1 MTKPLDKQ
9 SPEYAFSRA
18 KMTAMGDLL
27 KAAFPGMC
35 WALLVSN
42 FEAPG
47 IGNYISNGSREDMIK
62 SLRETAD
69 RLEEDI

>member
-1 MTKPLDKQ
+1 MTEPLDKN
-9 SPEYAFSRA
+9 SPEYAFSRE
-18 KMTAMGDLL
+18 KMTVMGDTL
-27 KAAFPGMC
+27 KAVFPGMC

-69 RLEEDI
+69 RLEEGL

>member
-1 MTKPLDKQ
+1 MTKPLDKK
-9 SPEYAFSRA
+9 SPEYAHSRE
-18 KMTAMGDLL
+18 KMTVIADLL
-27 KAAFPGMC
+27 KATFPGMC

-62 SLRETAD
+62 QLRETAD
-69 RLEEDI
+69 RLEENL